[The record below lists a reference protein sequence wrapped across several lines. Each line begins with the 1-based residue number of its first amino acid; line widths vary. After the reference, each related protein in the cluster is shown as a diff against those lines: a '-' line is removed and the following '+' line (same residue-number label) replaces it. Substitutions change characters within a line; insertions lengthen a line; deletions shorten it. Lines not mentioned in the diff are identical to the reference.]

1 MNNEESVTK
10 IMIYSNDE
18 EEPVILEGNYNK
30 IIIDEPSEC
39 TPDPSVHTIYKFNK
53 EIELSNYV
61 TWSFHKTDT
70 YTLQQIKKYSGV
82 VKDEV

>member
-30 IIIDEPSEC
+30 IIIDEPNQ
-39 TPDPSVHTIYKFNK
+39 DLNYI
-53 EIELSNYV
+53 LSKH
-61 TWSFHKTDT
+61 SFDNSWMF
-70 YTLQQIKKYSGV
+70 SGV
-82 VKDEV
+82 AKDEILGVFKDEI